1 MTRKGPR
8 TGIQTRRFDLRKK
21 GNARRGKSYGRNLQ
35 AKGYPVEF
43 IQQGKI
49 LFVGVYPK
57 KWAKRY
63 DGLTGKHAR

>member
-43 IQQGKI
+43 I
-49 LFVGVYPK
+49 
-57 KWAKRY
+57 
-63 DGLTGKHAR
+63 